1 MTQRCG
7 CLEVALKKIF
17 LSAPDIKANL
27 EKDVRFS
34 VHFLK
39 NLIGPMFPSLLFH
52 SSLGLDFLL
61 W

>member
-17 LSAPDIKANL
+17 LPAPDIKANL

-39 NLIGPMFPSLLFH
+39 KYFIIY
-52 SSLGLDFLL
+52 
-61 W
+61 

>member
-1 MTQRCG
+1 MTHKCG
-7 CLEVALKKIF
+7 CLGAALKKIF
-17 LSAPDIKANL
+17 LPAPDLKANL

-39 NLIGPMFPSLLFH
+39 HLIGPTLSSLLSH
-52 SSLGLDFLL
+52 PSLGLDRL